1 MAGGQVWKDDGL
13 ASREG
18 FPAKNT
24 MSAPSVAPQ
33 KADGATK
40 ASPSSSGSMAK
51 ERRAGSGN
59 KTPSDGERAGT
70 AARVEPS
77 PSSGEKRMAI
87 QSKSKEKTEEP
98 SQPSVKCPFP
108 STTTCRIPQTQS
120 RILLDLNGVYSYLT
134 HTPLYFL

>member
-1 MAGGQVWKDDGL
+1 MTVKTL
-13 ASREG
+13 AL
-18 FPAKNT
+18 
-24 MSAPSVAPQ
+24 SAAPQ
-33 KADGATK
+33 KADGGKSK

-108 STTTCRIPQTQS
+108 STYYMPQTTDVVPDFT
-120 RILLDLNGVYSYLT
+120 RLE
-134 HTPLYFL
+134 